1 MYNRA
6 FKRIRSILA
15 LVVVVWLLAAA
26 PVYVH
31 GAAVSNPA
39 DDLLYEST
47 GVQRVIE
54 QIGPKADA
62 RIKPFFDRIGMSYP
76 PGKLCFIVVKDVQ
89 ELEIWAENEGA
100 WRHVRTY
107 DVLYASGWS
116 GPKLRQGDRQV
127 PEGIYQ
133 IIALNPA
140 SKFHLSMKINY
151 PNDYDLRRA
160 RQDKR
165 SNLGGD
171 IHIHGKDKSHG
182 CVAIGDTAIEDLF
195 VLVAKTGMHNVKVI
209 ITPKDMRKFGPV
221 RNIPSHPS
229 WLPDLY
235 ETIRRE
241 LMKFRNKKGA
251 WQALS

>member
-1 MYNRA
+1 M
-6 FKRIRSILA
+6 II
-15 LVVVVWLLAAA
+15 VVVAWLFVVF
-26 PVYVH
+26 PGYGH
-31 GAAVSNPA
+31 GVTISNTSDVP
-39 DDLLYEST
+39 LYESP
-47 GVQRVIE
+47 GIKRVMK
-54 QIGPKADA
+54 QIGPKAET
-62 RIKPFFDRIGMSYP
+62 RIKPFFDRIGMPYP
-76 PGKLCFIVVKDVQ
+76 PRNLCLIVVKDVQ
-89 ELEIWAENEGA
+89 ELEIWAENEGT
-100 WRHVRTY
+100 WKHIHTY
-107 DVLYASGWS
+107 DILYASGWS

-140 SKFHLSMKINY
+140 SRFHLSMKINY

-160 RQDKR
+160 REDKR

-195 VLVAKTGMHNVKVI
+195 VLVAKTGLSNVKVI

-221 RNIPSHPS
+221 RNIPSRPS

-235 ETIRRE
+235 ETIRQE
-241 LMKFRNKKGA
+241 LMKFRDRKGA
-251 WQALS
+251 GQTLS